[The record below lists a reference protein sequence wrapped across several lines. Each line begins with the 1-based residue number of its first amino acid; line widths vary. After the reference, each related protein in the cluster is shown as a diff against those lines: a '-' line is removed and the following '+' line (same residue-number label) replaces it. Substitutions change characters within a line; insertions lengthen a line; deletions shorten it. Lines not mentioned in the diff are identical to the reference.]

1 MEKFVLAITRTCG
14 SGGTTIGE
22 MLAKEYGIKLY
33 DRQLLSLA
41 SEDSGIS
48 EAMFAGA
55 DESVRNTVLYKVS
68 RKVYNGE
75 LIPPE
80 SGNFT
85 SDNNLFNYQA
95 KILKEMAKNE
105 SYVVIGRAADFI
117 LKEDPNMISIFLHT
131 GMEASVRH
139 MKETMDLTEKQA
151 EKYIKKMDRYR
162 SQYYKYH
169 TGKRWRCPDQ
179 YDLCL
184 DTEKIG
190 YENCV
195 RIIREYISLRIK
207 ES

>member
-14 SGGTTIGE
+14 SGGTTIGS
-22 MLAKEYGIKLY
+22 MLAKEYQIGLY
-33 DRQLLSLA
+33 DRQLMSLA

-48 EAMFAGA
+48 EALFASA
-55 DESVRNTVLYKVS
+55 DESVKNTLLYRVS

-95 KILKEMAKNE
+95 KILKEMARTD

-117 LKEDPNMISIFLHT
+117 LQDNPNMISIFLHADQ
-131 GMEASVRH
+131 EISVRH
-139 MKETMDLTEKQA
+139 IMEEKNVTEKQA
-151 EKYIKKMDRYR
+151 EKYRKKMDRYR

-169 TGKRWRCPDQ
+169 TGKVWRCPDN

-184 DTEKIG
+184 DTGKLG
-190 YENCV
+190 YEDCV
-195 RIIREYISLRIK
+195 RLIMEYVAMRIK
-207 ES
+207 

>member
-14 SGGTTIGE
+14 SGGTTIGS
-22 MLAKEYGIKLY
+22 MLAKEYQIGLY
-33 DRQLLSLA
+33 DRQLMSLA

-48 EAMFAGA
+48 EALFASA
-55 DESVRNTVLYKVS
+55 DESVKNTLLYKVS
-68 RKVYNGE
+68 KKVYNGE

-95 KILKEMAKNE
+95 KILKEMALSD

-117 LKEDPNMISIFLHT
+117 LQDNPNMISIFLHA
-131 GMEASVRH
+131 EKEISVRH
-139 MKETMDLTEKQA
+139 IMEEKNFTEKQA
-151 EKYIKKMDRYR
+151 EKYRKKMDRYR

-169 TGKRWRCPDQ
+169 TGKVWRCPDN

-184 DTEKIG
+184 DTGKLG
-190 YENCV
+190 YEDCV
-195 RIIREYISLRIK
+195 KLIMEYVAMRIQ
-207 ES
+207 

>member
-14 SGGTTIGE
+14 SGGTTIGS
-22 MLAKEYGIKLY
+22 MLAKEYQIGMY
-33 DRQLLSLA
+33 DRQLMSLA

-48 EAMFAGA
+48 EALFASA
-55 DESVRNTVLYKVS
+55 DESVKNTLLYRVS

-95 KILKEMAKNE
+95 KILKEMARTD

-117 LKEDPNMISIFLHT
+117 LQDNPNMISIFLRADQ
-131 GMEASVRH
+131 EISVRH
-139 MKETMDLTEKQA
+139 IMEEKNVTEKQA
-151 EKYIKKMDRYR
+151 EKYRKKMDRYR

-169 TGKRWRCPDQ
+169 TGKVWRCPDN

-184 DTEKIG
+184 DTGKLG
-190 YENCV
+190 YEDCV
-195 RIIREYISLRIK
+195 RLIMEYVAMRIK
-207 ES
+207 

>member
-1 MEKFVLAITRTCG
+1 MGKFVLAITRTCG
-14 SGGTTIGE
+14 SGGTTIGS
-22 MLAKEYGIKLY
+22 MLAKEYQIGLY
-33 DRQLLSLA
+33 DRQLMSLA

-48 EAMFAGA
+48 EALFASA
-55 DESVRNTVLYKVS
+55 DESVKNTLLYRVS

-95 KILKEMAKNE
+95 KILKEMARTD

-117 LKEDPNMISIFLHT
+117 LQDNPNMISIFLHADQ
-131 GMEASVRH
+131 EISVRH
-139 MKETMDLTEKQA
+139 IMEEKNVTEKQA
-151 EKYIKKMDRYR
+151 EKYRKKMDRYR

-169 TGKRWRCPDQ
+169 TGKVWRCPDN

-184 DTEKIG
+184 DTGKLG
-190 YENCV
+190 YEDCV
-195 RIIREYISLRIK
+195 RLIMEYVAMRIK
-207 ES
+207 

>member
-14 SGGTTIGE
+14 SGGTTIGD
-22 MLAKEYGIKLY
+22 LIAKEYGIGLY

-48 EAMFAGA
+48 EAIFAGA
-55 DESVRNTVLYKVS
+55 DETVRNTLLYKVS
-68 RKVYNGE
+68 KKVYKGE

-95 KILKEMAKNE
+95 KILKEMALSE

-117 LKEDPNMISIFLHT
+117 LEDVPNLITIFLFA
-131 GMEASVRH
+131 GMEESIRH
-139 MKETMDLTEKQA
+139 IMETKDFTKKQA

-169 TGKRWRCPDQ
+169 TGKVWRCPDN
-179 YDLCL
+179 YDLCI
-184 DTEKIG
+184 DTQQIG

-195 RIIREYISLRIK
+195 RMIKEYISMRIQ
-207 ES
+207 

>member
-14 SGGTTIGE
+14 SGGTTIGS
-22 MLAKEYGIKLY
+22 MLAKEYQIGLY
-33 DRQLLSLA
+33 DRQLMSLA

-48 EAMFAGA
+48 EALFASA
-55 DESVRNTVLYKVS
+55 DESVKNTLLYKVS
-68 RKVYNGE
+68 KKVYNGE

-95 KILKEMAKNE
+95 KILKEMALND

-117 LKEDPNMISIFLHT
+117 LQDNPNMISIFLHA
-131 GMEASVRH
+131 EKEISVRH
-139 MKETMDLTEKQA
+139 IMEEKNFTEKQA
-151 EKYIKKMDRYR
+151 EKYRKKMDRYR

-169 TGKRWRCPDQ
+169 TGKVWRCPDN

-184 DTEKIG
+184 DTGKLG
-190 YENCV
+190 YEDCV
-195 RIIREYISLRIK
+195 KLIMEYVAMRIQ
-207 ES
+207 

>member
-14 SGGTTIGE
+14 SGGTTIGS
-22 MLAKEYGIKLY
+22 MLAKEYQIGLY
-33 DRQLLSLA
+33 DRQLMSLA

-48 EAMFAGA
+48 EALFASA
-55 DESVRNTVLYKVS
+55 DESVKNTLLYKVS
-68 RKVYNGE
+68 KKVYNGE

-95 KILKEMAKNE
+95 KILKEMARTD

-117 LKEDPNMISIFLHT
+117 LQDDPNMISIFLHADK
-131 GMEASVRH
+131 EASVRH
-139 MKETMDLTEKQA
+139 IMEEKDLTEKQA
-151 EKYIKKMDRYR
+151 EKYRKKMDRYR

-169 TGKRWRCPDQ
+169 TGKVWRCPDN

-184 DTEKIG
+184 DTEKLG
-190 YENCV
+190 YEDCV
-195 RIIREYISLRIK
+195 KLIMEYVAMRIK
-207 ES
+207 

>member
-14 SGGTTIGE
+14 SGGTTIGS
-22 MLAKEYGIKLY
+22 MLAKEYQIGLY
-33 DRQLLSLA
+33 DRQLMSLA

-48 EAMFAGA
+48 EALFASA
-55 DESVRNTVLYKVS
+55 DESVKNTLLYKVS
-68 RKVYNGE
+68 KKVYNGE

-95 KILKEMAKNE
+95 KILKEMALSD

-117 LKEDPNMISIFLHT
+117 LQDNPNMISIFLHA
-131 GMEASVRH
+131 EKEISVRH
-139 MKETMDLTEKQA
+139 IMEEKNFTEKQA
-151 EKYIKKMDRYR
+151 EKYRKKMDRYR

-169 TGKRWRCPDQ
+169 TGKVWRCPDN

-184 DTEKIG
+184 DTGKLG
-190 YENCV
+190 YEDCV
-195 RIIREYISLRIK
+195 KLIMEYVAMRI
-207 ES
+207 

>member
-14 SGGTTIGE
+14 SGGTTIGS
-22 MLAKEYGIKLY
+22 MLAKEYQIGMY
-33 DRQLLSLA
+33 DRQLMSLA

-48 EAMFAGA
+48 EALFASA
-55 DESVRNTVLYKVS
+55 DESVKNTLLYRVS

-95 KILKEMAKNE
+95 KILKEMARTD

-117 LKEDPNMISIFLHT
+117 LQDNPNMISIFLHADQ
-131 GMEASVRH
+131 EISVRH
-139 MKETMDLTEKQA
+139 IMEEKNVTEKQA
-151 EKYIKKMDRYR
+151 EKYRKKMDRYR

-169 TGKRWRCPDQ
+169 TGKVWRCPDN

-184 DTEKIG
+184 DTGKLG
-190 YENCV
+190 YEDCV
-195 RIIREYISLRIK
+195 RLIMEYVAMRIK
-207 ES
+207 